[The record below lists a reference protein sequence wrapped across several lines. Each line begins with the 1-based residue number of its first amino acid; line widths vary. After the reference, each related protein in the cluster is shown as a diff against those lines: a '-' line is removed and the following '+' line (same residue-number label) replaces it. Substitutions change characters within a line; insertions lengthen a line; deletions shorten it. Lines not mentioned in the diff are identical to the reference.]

1 VSKQITIK
9 QKPAAPSSD
18 GEPAAV
24 QSAEAV
30 VARLCGEIAG
40 LEKRKETIDAL
51 LERDGYLVE
60 VENDERA
67 RIASD
72 ELITEKLALD
82 GNVKRL
88 TGALKEAERRL
99 VAAREGHARAAD
111 QANARR
117 EREVLSVLVGHLR
130 RAGEGLALFADASS
144 KARAV
149 LVGELYPLQG
159 ERQTP
164 RYDAFASM
172 LERAAQTAL
181 AQSAAKHAGRTL
193 APSER
198 RYLDEAAEAW
208 RRHAE
213 INIRRRLGEEPQHQQ
228 AIQQTTEAA

>member
-1 VSKQITIK
+1 MSKRSN
-9 QKPAAPSSD
+9 KPTAPDAASPD
-18 GEPAAV
+18 TDRAAV
-24 QSAEAV
+24 QAAEAV
-30 VARLCGEIAG
+30 VARLRGEIAG
-40 LEKRKETIDAL
+40 LEKRKEAIDAL

-60 VENDERA
+60 VEHDERA

-72 ELITEKLALD
+72 ELIIEKLALD

-99 VAAREGHARAAD
+99 VAARDGHARAAD

-117 EREVLSVLVGHLR
+117 EREVFSVLVGHLR

-144 KARAV
+144 AARAV

-164 RYDAFASM
+164 RYDAFVSM

-181 AQSAAKHAGRTL
+181 AQSAAKHTGRTL

-213 INIRRRLGEEPQHQQ
+213 IDISRRLGEEPQHQQ